1 MGRIMAID
9 YGLKRVGLAVTDPL
23 QIIASPLTTVAAN
36 DTLTFLQTYV
46 KKENVEAFVV
56 GYPTDVKDKNAP
68 IIVAIRHFIELL
80 RKNFLNQQIF
90 QHDERY
96 TSKLAAAGLVEGGF
110 KKKDRRNKENLDK
123 LSATIILQSFLSSYK
138 RHYI

>member
-9 YGLKRVGLAVTDPL
+9 YGLKRVGLSVTDPL

-56 GYPTDVKDKNAP
+56 GYPTDIKDKNTP
-68 IIVAIRHFIELL
+68 IIVAISQFIELL
-80 RKNFLNQQIF
+80 QRNFPDQQIF

-96 TSKLAAAGLVEGGF
+96 TSKLAAASLVEGGF